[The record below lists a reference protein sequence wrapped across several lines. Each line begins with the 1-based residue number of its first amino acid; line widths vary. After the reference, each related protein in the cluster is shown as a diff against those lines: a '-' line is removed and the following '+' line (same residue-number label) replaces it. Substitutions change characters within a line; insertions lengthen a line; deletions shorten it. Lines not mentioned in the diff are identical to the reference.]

1 MTEEATGMYALV
13 EGAATPQD
21 IRDAVGVPTTNE
33 SGEVIGGTGLYGNL
47 FALGITVDDI
57 EKAIGNKD
65 EGTGIYGYI
74 DDAVEDLATV
84 SDVER
89 IVGVPDFGVD
99 ENGNPTKELTDKS
112 TGLYLDFYNAGVDYD
127 TVMSL
132 IGVPD
137 DPETEDV
144 DEGRGLFGYVGK
156 SNEDVKTYI
165 DNLLGDVPGQV
176 TEIQGD
182 VNTLVEYVGS
192 PGADVDD
199 PNTEIDETLPT
210 GLHELLINNGVAI
223 DAIPGIIEG
232 IVGVPEFGV
241 DDDGNPTTEI
251 VGGTGLYGEV
261 VSLNTDVNTV
271 IASIN
276 DTVIPQITEV
286 AGFIGSPGA
295 AVDDPTTD
303 IDETLS
309 TGLHKIIE
317 DYAGDS
323 AIRDGAI
330 TDAINAFTSDGAYTI
345 EQVLT
350 AIDTS
355 NTDIKDFIGSPG
367 ADVNDPNTPEDETIP
382 TGIYK
387 SIADSEGVI
396 TDAITASEESTDE
409 YLTYISQIIGI
420 PATDLTQ
427 ADIDT
432 VVGLIGEDEAITEIN
447 NDNRLYDVNFDGVI
461 NDLDVGILQ
470 GYVDIGVEGV
480 GEIPATGL
488 YADAAQRQLE
498 LTGYISDQDDIT
510 RGLISDEG
518 SKTRGLMGAA
528 TFFNA
533 LMGAGDISGTQVDVS
548 TPDPARINY
557 MYDFEDIFA
566 TPQQKSLFPS
576 PYGKPQMAQQQQMA
590 QRQASTSG
598 PLQIGGMAQGG
609 KVDYDFTDE
618 IMQIMRYGDN

>member
-1 MTEEATGMYALV
+1 MLGLGIDV
-13 EGAATPQD
+13 GRIEGLIGNPLE
-21 IRDAVGVPTTNE
+21 GN
-33 SGEVIGGTGLYGNL
+33 GLYGVIGTPATDDTPGTGL
-47 FALGITVDDI
+47 
-57 EKAIGNKD
+57 
-65 EGTGIYGYI
+65 YGYI
-74 DDAVEDLATV
+74 DDAVEGLATV

-89 IVGVPDFGVD
+89 IVGVPAFGVD
-99 ENGNPTKELTDKS
+99 ADGNPTKELTDKS

-127 TVMSL
+127 TVIGL

-144 DEGRGLFGYVGK
+144 NEGRGLFGYVGK

-182 VNTLVEYVGS
+182 VNTLIDYVGVPPS
-192 PGADVDD
+192 VDADGNVI
-199 PNTEIDETLPT
+199 PAT
-210 GLHELLINNGVAI
+210 GLHALLINNGVAI
-223 DAIPGIIEG
+223 DALPGIIEG

-241 DDDGNPTTEI
+241 DPETGEPTDEI

-295 AVDDPTTD
+295 AVDDPNTPE
-303 IDETLS
+303 DETLS

-323 AIRDGAI
+323 ELRDDAI
-330 TDAINAFTSDGAYTI
+330 TDAINKFTSDGAYTI
-345 EQVLT
+345 KQVLT

-355 NTDIKDFIGSPG
+355 NTDIKNFIGSPG
-367 ADVNDPNTPEDETIP
+367 ADVDDPNTPEDETLP
-382 TGIYK
+382 TGIYEG
-387 SIADSEGVI
+387 IAISEGVI

-427 ADIDT
+427 ADIDI
-432 VVGLIGEDEAITEIN
+432 VVGLMGEDEAITEIN

-488 YADAAQRQLE
+488 YADAAARDFDLR
-498 LTGYISDQDDIT
+498 GFINDQDKAT
-510 RGLISDEG
+510 RGLISSEADA
-518 SKTRGLMGAA
+518 TRGLMGAT

-533 LMGAGDISGTQVDVS
+533 MMGSGDLGGTKVDVS